1 MASGVSV
8 FLGMRCSPA
17 QNRGLP
23 GIVNS
28 EQALEAELVQVLPC
42 KEGTSIGC
50 QQPQSSPRDG
60 IPGPGKEWA
69 KLQSR
74 GSRVFLLSISDLV
87 KLA

>member
-28 EQALEAELVQVLPC
+28 EQALEAELVQMLPC

-50 QQPQSSPRDG
+50 QQAQSSARDG
-60 IPGPGKEWA
+60 IPGPGKERA
-69 KLQSR
+69 KQQPR
-74 GSRVFLLSISDLV
+74 GGRVFSLPLSGLV